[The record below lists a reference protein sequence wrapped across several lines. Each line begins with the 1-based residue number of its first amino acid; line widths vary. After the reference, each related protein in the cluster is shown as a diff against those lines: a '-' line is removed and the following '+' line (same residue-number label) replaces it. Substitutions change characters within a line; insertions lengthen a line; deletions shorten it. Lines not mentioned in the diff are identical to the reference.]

1 MKHVCR
7 VLSWRRGRVEIAP
20 SMPSAAFIP
29 ARPDSVRRAS
39 AEGLRTQI
47 LARWPDARLL
57 VWVESLDP
65 GWSCHVEGPPPLVR
79 EVLRAYGPTP
89 TRELT
94 LLTPGSIV
102 YRWLQAAE
110 LH

>member
-1 MKHVCR
+1 M
-7 VLSWRRGRVEIAP
+7 G
-20 SMPSAAFIP
+20 IP
-29 ARPDSVRRAS
+29 AVIAVKADSVRRAS

-47 LARWPDARLL
+47 LARWPDSGLL
-57 VWVESLDP
+57 VWVESLEP
-65 GWSCHVEGPPPLVR
+65 GWSCHVEGPPHLVR

-94 LLTPGSIV
+94 LLTPASIV
-102 YRWLQAAE
+102 YRWLQPSE